1 MMATDTK
8 KVILFIAE
16 GPTDEYALSP
26 VLKKIFQNSHVR
38 FHVVHGD
45 LTSDFTVDNSNA
57 VKTVNS
63 HIKMELDRYG
73 FKRSDIIRVIHLID
87 TDGAFIPNAN
97 VVAGDVEH
105 IQYEENQIVTK
116 SVPRTIARNEQKQRV
131 LYRLYPEK
139 MIGKSPYAV
148 YYFSRNMEHV
158 LHNDA
163 RNLSDEEKA
172 NYADEFATHIRKIRK
187 ASSNSYQISILRFR
201 ETTEKH
207 GVLSLPEPIP
217 CIDTATC
224 ICYFLMC
231 KIVAHSIRQCHSY
244 VIFLAGTRR

>member
-1 MMATDTK
+1 MMAADTK

-16 GPTDEYALSP
+16 GPTDEDALSP

-116 SVPRTIARNEQKQRV
+116 SVPRTIARNEQM
-131 LYRLYPEK
+131 P
-139 MIGKSPYAV
+139 
-148 YYFSRNMEHV
+148 F
-158 LHNDA
+158 
-163 RNLSDEEKA
+163 
-172 NYADEFATHIRKIRK
+172 
-187 ASSNSYQISILRFR
+187 
-201 ETTEKH
+201 
-207 GVLSLPEPIP
+207 
-217 CIDTATC
+217 
-224 ICYFLMC
+224 
-231 KIVAHSIRQCHSY
+231 
-244 VIFLAGTRR
+244 

>member
-1 MMATDTK
+1 MMAADTK

-16 GPTDEYALSP
+16 GPTDEDALSP

-116 SVPRTIARNEQKQRV
+116 SVLRTIARNEQKQRV
-131 LYRLYPEK
+131 LSKEVA
-139 MIGKSPYAV
+139 I
-148 YYFSRNMEHV
+148 EI
-158 LHNDA
+158 
-163 RNLSDEEKA
+163 A
-172 NYADEFATHIRKIRK
+172 NYADEFADTYSQNPEGFIRFLSDFDF
-187 ASSNSYQISILRFR
+187 AVPGDYGETWRF
-201 ETTEKH
+201 
-207 GVLSLPEPIP
+207 
-217 CIDTATC
+217 
-224 ICYFLMC
+224 
-231 KIVAHSIRQCHSY
+231 
-244 VIFLAGTRR
+244 IFAGTNSLHRHSNLHLLFSDV

>member
-1 MMATDTK
+1 MATDTK

-16 GPTDEYALSP
+16 GPTDEDALSP

-105 IQYEENQIVTK
+105 IQY
-116 SVPRTIARNEQKQRV
+116 
-131 LYRLYPEK
+131 
-139 MIGKSPYAV
+139 
-148 YYFSRNMEHV
+148 
-158 LHNDA
+158 
-163 RNLSDEEKA
+163 
-172 NYADEFATHIRKIRK
+172 
-187 ASSNSYQISILRFR
+187 
-201 ETTEKH
+201 
-207 GVLSLPEPIP
+207 
-217 CIDTATC
+217 
-224 ICYFLMC
+224 
-231 KIVAHSIRQCHSY
+231 
-244 VIFLAGTRR
+244 

>member
-1 MMATDTK
+1 M
-8 KVILFIAE
+8 
-16 GPTDEYALSP
+16 
-26 VLKKIFQNSHVR
+26 
-38 FHVVHGD
+38 
-45 LTSDFTVDNSNA
+45 
-57 VKTVNS
+57 
-63 HIKMELDRYG
+63 
-73 FKRSDIIRVIHLID
+73 
-87 TDGAFIPNAN
+87 
-97 VVAGDVEH
+97 
-105 IQYEENQIVTK
+105 TK
-116 SVPRTIARNEQKQRV
+116 SVLRTIARNEQKQRV
-131 LYRLYPEK
+131 LYRLSSEK

-163 RNLSDEEKA
+163 RNLSNEEKA
-172 NYADEFATHIRKIRK
+172 NYADEFADTYSQNPEGFIE
-187 ASSNSYQISILRFR
+187 SYQISILRFR

-217 CIDTATC
+217 CIDTVTC

>member
-1 MMATDTK
+1 MAADTK

-16 GPTDEYALSP
+16 GPTDEDALSP

-131 LYRLYPEK
+131 LHRLCPEK
-139 MIGKSPYAV
+139 MIGKIPYAV
-148 YYFSRNMEHV
+148 YYFSRNMEM
-158 LHNDA
+158 
-163 RNLSDEEKA
+163 NLP
-172 NYADEFATHIRKIRK
+172 THIRKIRK

>member
-1 MMATDTK
+1 MAADTK

-57 VKTVNS
+57 VKTVNN

-73 FKRSDIIRVIHLID
+73 FKRSDIIRVLHLID

-163 RNLSDEEKA
+163 RNLSNEEKA
-172 NYADEFATHIRKIRK
+172 NYADEFADTYSQNPEGFIRFLSDFDF
-187 ASSNSYQISILRFR
+187 AVLGDYGETWRF
-201 ETTEKH
+201 
-207 GVLSLPEPIP
+207 
-217 CIDTATC
+217 
-224 ICYFLMC
+224 
-231 KIVAHSIRQCHSY
+231 
-244 VIFLAGTRR
+244 IFAGTNSLHRHSNLHLLFSDV

>member
-1 MMATDTK
+1 MMAADTK

-16 GPTDEYALSP
+16 GPTDEDALSP

-131 LYRLYPEK
+131 LYWLYPEK

-148 YYFSRNMEHV
+148 YYFS
-158 LHNDA
+158 
-163 RNLSDEEKA
+163 
-172 NYADEFATHIRKIRK
+172 
-187 ASSNSYQISILRFR
+187 
-201 ETTEKH
+201 
-207 GVLSLPEPIP
+207 
-217 CIDTATC
+217 
-224 ICYFLMC
+224 
-231 KIVAHSIRQCHSY
+231 
-244 VIFLAGTRR
+244 